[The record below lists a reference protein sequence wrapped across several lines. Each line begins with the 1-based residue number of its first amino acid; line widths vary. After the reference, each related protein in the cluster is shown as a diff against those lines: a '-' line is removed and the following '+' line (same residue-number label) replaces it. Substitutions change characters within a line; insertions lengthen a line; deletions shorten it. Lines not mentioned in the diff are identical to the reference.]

1 LSSRLAV
8 ALVVLLLAAAAAGC
22 AASSS
27 SSSKN
32 FQGTERDVA
41 TAIDDFS
48 SAAKRKNE
56 AKICDELLTKE
67 FAQSLRSTGT
77 DCETEISD
85 AIADSDDYDLTVK
98 DVSVSGPTATAVVE
112 NNDKT
117 ATMRLQKVGQD
128 WRIAGL
134 GGS

>member
-1 LSSRLAV
+1 MSRLAV
-8 ALVVLLLAAAAAGC
+8 ALIVSLLAAAAAGC
-22 AASSS
+22 TASSS
-27 SSSKN
+27 SSGEFK
-32 FQGTERDVA
+32 GTEGEVA
-41 TAIDDFS
+41 AAIDDLS
-48 SAAKRKNE
+48 SAASRKNE

-85 AIADSDDYDLTVK
+85 ALADADDFDLTVK

-117 ATMRLQKVGQD
+117 ATFRLQKVGAA
-128 WRIAGL
+128 WRIASL
-134 GGS
+134 GS

>member
-1 LSSRLAV
+1 MSRLAV
-8 ALVVLLLAAAAAGC
+8 ALIVSLLAAAATGC
-22 AASSS
+22 TASSS
-27 SSSKN
+27 SSGDFK
-32 FQGTERDVA
+32 GTEGEVA
-41 TAIDDFS
+41 AAIDDFS
-48 SAAKRKNE
+48 SAASRKNE

-85 AIADSDDYDLTVK
+85 ALADSDDFDLTVK

-117 ATMRLQKVGQD
+117 ATFRLQKVGAA
-128 WRIAGL
+128 WRIASL
-134 GGS
+134 GS

>member
-1 LSSRLAV
+1 MSRLAA
-8 ALVVLLLAAAAAGC
+8 ALIALALALAAAGC
-22 AASSS
+22 TASSS
-27 SSSKN
+27 SSGK
-32 FQGTERDVA
+32 FQGAERDVA

-77 DCETEISD
+77 NCETEISD
-85 AIADSDDYDLTVK
+85 AIADADDYDLTVK

-117 ATMRLQKVGQD
+117 ATLRLEKVGQD